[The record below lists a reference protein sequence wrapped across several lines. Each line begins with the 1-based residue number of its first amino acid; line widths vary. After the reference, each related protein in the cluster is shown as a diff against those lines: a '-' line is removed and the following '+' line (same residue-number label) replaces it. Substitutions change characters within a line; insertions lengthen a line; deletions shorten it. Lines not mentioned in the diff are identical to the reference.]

1 MMLAVNLAGVSFRRS
16 VAIWSVTLVAYVGS
30 CIVELVF
37 LHSVLRQ
44 PGRLVG
50 GIGVLV
56 AGPILAALLYE
67 RPPPLLLATL
77 VPIYYVVVAL
87 SVSTYDE
94 PRWNSSRMWAGV
106 FNLLI
111 QLIAVAIAILVS
123 RRRRS
128 SLPRPT
134 TEA

>member
-1 MMLAVNLAGVSFRRS
+1 LLVNLAGVSFRRS
-16 VAIWSVTLVAYVGS
+16 VVIWSVTLVAYVGS
-30 CIVELVF
+30 CVVELVF
-37 LHSVLRQ
+37 LHSVLSQ

-50 GIGVLV
+50 GIGLLV
-56 AGPILAALLYE
+56 VGPILAALLYG

-94 PRWNSSRMWAGV
+94 PRWNYSRMSAGV

-111 QLIAVAIAILVS
+111 QLIAVAIAILVGI
-123 RRRRS
+123 
-128 SLPRPT
+128 RPGSAT